1 MKVVIKMRLIEMNKL
16 IDKLII
22 FLFCLTLCIP
32 GENGI
37 YMIAPILT
45 AIIFS
50 GTLSC
55 LEDQRIITWIFLVY
69 IVICF
74 FQPSALFFI
83 PLICCDVLLFKF
95 RWVWALAFIPY
106 LSNFNQMPIIPKSL
120 IPVITVTAYILKYR
134 STSYE
139 KIKKEYIHLRDN
151 TKEISI
157 QLEKKNKSLLEKQ
170 DYEINL
176 AMLKERNRIARD
188 IHDNVGHMLSRS
200 ILQIG
205 ALLTVNK
212 DTETKESLRS
222 IKDTLSEAMD
232 SIRRS
237 VHDLH
242 DESIN
247 LEIEIQTLI
256 NNFNFCPVEFNY
268 DVDSN
273 LDKNLKY
280 CFIAIVKEALSNIA
294 KHSNAVKASVKI
306 CEHPALYQLII
317 EDNGNKID
325 CNNNNGIGLKNISD
339 RIAAFSGNVN
349 ISTDKGFRIFIS
361 VPK

>member
-1 MKVVIKMRLIEMNKL
+1 MNKL
-16 IDKLII
+16 IDKLLI
-22 FLFCLTLCIP
+22 FLFCLTLYVS

-50 GTLSC
+50 ATLSC
-55 LEDQRIITWIFLVY
+55 LENKRIITIIFMGY
-69 IVICF
+69 IIICF
-74 FQPSALFFI
+74 IEPLALFFI
-83 PLICCDVLLFKF
+83 PLICYDILLFKF
-95 RWVWALAFIPY
+95 RWIWALAFMPY
-106 LSNFNQMPIIPKSL
+106 LSNINQLLAVQKGL
-120 IPVITVTAYILKYR
+120 IPAITVTAYILKYR
-134 STSYE
+134 SVSYE
-139 KIKKEYIHLRDN
+139 IIKKEYIQLRDN

-157 QLEKKNKSLLEKQ
+157 HLENKNKLLLEKQ

-188 IHDNVGHMLSRS
+188 IHDNVGHLLSRS

-205 ALLTVNK
+205 ALLAVNK
-212 DTETKESLRS
+212 DTATKESLRS
-222 IKDTLSEAMD
+222 IKDTLSSAMD
-232 SIRRS
+232 SIRKS

-247 LEIEIQTLI
+247 LEIEIQSII
-256 NNFNFCPVEFNY
+256 NKFNFCPVEFNY
-268 DVDSN
+268 DAESN

-294 KHSNAVKASVKI
+294 KHSNASKASVKI

-317 EDNGNKID
+317 EDNGNQID
-325 CNNNNGIGLKNISD
+325 CKSNNGIGLKNISD
-339 RIAAFSGNVN
+339 RTAAFKGNVN
-349 ISTDKGFRIFIS
+349 ISTGKGFRIFIS
-361 VPK
+361 IPK